1 LFWRGEVSSPDWFC
15 ACVDVEV
22 GVIEA
27 IRRPSV
33 DVNVATQAAVAHV
46 GDGAAAQN
54 RALAGHP
61 VVVPVVEP
69 AENVAGQINPAA

>member
-1 LFWRGEVSSPDWFC
+1 M
-15 ACVDVEV
+15 
-22 GVIEA
+22 IEA

-46 GDGAAAQN
+46 DDGAAAQN

-61 VVVPVVEP
+61 VVVPV
-69 AENVAGQINPAA
+69 G